1 MVERQD
7 HDKNQLNV
15 LTMGKTD
22 WVLPKDRISH
32 IMCRNDMLERQCCG
46 SMFSRLDS
54 LVLVLS
60 LVEAD
65 ALGNHTPPTY
75 FWAGPHC
82 QLLSFWGFQR
92 SRLKILR
99 NWVAME

>member
-7 HDKNQLNV
+7 HDKNQLIV

-32 IMCRNDMLERQCCG
+32 IMCRNDKLERQCCG

-65 ALGNHTPPTY
+65 ALGNHTHLPHIFGQALIANSCP
-75 FWAGPHC
+75 FGDFKGPV
-82 QLLSFWGFQR
+82 SK
-92 SRLKILR
+92 S
-99 NWVAME
+99 